1 MTALILSGMM
11 AGAIADVAT
20 VLPDLSRVEEVP
32 NGPSRQGVSGRVIPD
47 GRTAGDADD
56 RTGDVNVH
64 SDNTGEYKEGSGGTG
79 EAVPQTMTS
88 TDCVQRMVQW
98 IARVNEGTNATL
110 LAGIATLGLVISSGM
125 VACGLA
131 VWLCGVGWRHAQG
144 PVARAG
150 SQPGAEREDHRTRT
164 GSSRTRNPQR
174 KECKG

>member
-1 MTALILSGMM
+1 
-11 AGAIADVAT
+11 
-20 VLPDLSRVEEVP
+20 
-32 NGPSRQGVSGRVIPD
+32 
-47 GRTAGDADD
+47 
-56 RTGDVNVH
+56 
-64 SDNTGEYKEGSGGTG
+64 
-79 EAVPQTMTS
+79 MTS

-98 IARVNEGTNATL
+98 ISRVNEGANTTL

-150 SQPGAEREDHRTRT
+150 GQSYAEREDHRTRS

-174 KECKG
+174 KGCGVGETEVVTNGADPTLSEPPTLDGAERYRRSDGTNGGGGPVLAHRAVHATGTDHKNVVFPAI